1 MDTDREILGNT
12 VQCLISV
19 SDHHCPTYFQA
30 FSRCY
35 RTKKKCPEA
44 IFVRTIKRFCRCFW
58 QAHYRRERW
67 MGENTEAFGQ
77 KYSKEI
83 NRQWVAQRKGQTF
96 CFSHTDLGLQLKRLS
111 LGEKAWDLSN

>member
-1 MDTDREILGNT
+1 
-12 VQCLISV
+12 
-19 SDHHCPTYFQA
+19 
-30 FSRCY
+30 
-35 RTKKKCPEA
+35 
-44 IFVRTIKRFCRCFW
+44 
-58 QAHYRRERW
+58 

>member
-1 MDTDREILGNT
+1 
-12 VQCLISV
+12 
-19 SDHHCPTYFQA
+19 
-30 FSRCY
+30 
-35 RTKKKCPEA
+35 
-44 IFVRTIKRFCRCFW
+44 
-58 QAHYRRERW
+58 

-96 CFSHTDLGLQLKRLS
+96 CFSHTDSGLELKRLS